1 MRSGCRETAGLQV
14 EHTDMSR
21 VTQHANLAEL
31 YILVVFFCSTSAVF
45 SYFARFSKR
54 VCFGKVTRSSRHMSR
69 RVHAY
74 EKAGLVLYQPKIVDG
89 SGVTETWSFE
99 HQVAPDVLQK
109 AQAHAK
115 AAAELA
121 EELAASHADELLA
134 ARPWKCCV
142 CRKEKALQLLQHP
155 VPYMKL
161 LQVGATAR
169 DTTLRV
175 LCAGRDL
182 ECWLVGTAPL
192 CTPES

>member
-1 MRSGCRETAGLQV
+1 
-14 EHTDMSR
+14 
-21 VTQHANLAEL
+21 
-31 YILVVFFCSTSAVF
+31 
-45 SYFARFSKR
+45 
-54 VCFGKVTRSSRHMSR
+54 MSR

-161 LQVGATAR
+161 LQPTITDLPGVVCSSRDCAAQHQQEYRKGLGGVLSERQASATPFYMAGAA
-169 DTTLRV
+169 LLGV
-175 LCAGRDL
+175 AA
-182 ECWLVGTAPL
+182 VIVA
-192 CTPES
+192 SVV